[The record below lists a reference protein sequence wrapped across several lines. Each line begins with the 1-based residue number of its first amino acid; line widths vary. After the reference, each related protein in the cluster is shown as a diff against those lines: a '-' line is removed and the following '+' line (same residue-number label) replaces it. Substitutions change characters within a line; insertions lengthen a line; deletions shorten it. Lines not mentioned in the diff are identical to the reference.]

1 MTTEIIRTDWFL
13 GTDPPEGT
21 VTFKGKNGGL
31 IGAFSYGHDFPV
43 GKEIEV
49 DLTSLNG
56 DIEFETIFSGN
67 PNKEKKLVKVSDWE
81 YEGYGQ
87 ITGIN
92 PVTIDFGDFELEAGE
107 WVNDNRVIGEF
118 IYWKIERL
126 DIWKLE

>member
-1 MTTEIIRTDWFL
+1 M

-21 VTFKGKNGGL
+21 VTFRGKNGGL
-31 IGAFSYGHDFPV
+31 IGVFSYGHDFPV

-49 DLTSLNG
+49 DLTALNG
-56 DIEFETIFSGN
+56 GLEFETIFSGN

-87 ITGIN
+87 IIGIN
-92 PVTIDFGDFELEAGE
+92 PVTIDFGDFELEAGD
-107 WVNDNRVIGEF
+107 WVNDNRVVGEF
-118 IYWKIERL
+118 IYWKIARL